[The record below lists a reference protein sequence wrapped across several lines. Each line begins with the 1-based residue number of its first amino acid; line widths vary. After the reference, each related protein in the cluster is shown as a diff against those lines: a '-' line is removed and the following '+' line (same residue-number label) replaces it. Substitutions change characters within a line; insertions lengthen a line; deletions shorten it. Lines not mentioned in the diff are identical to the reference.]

1 MRITVW
7 SSLIFHPKSGIRK
20 FSHLLVFFSS
30 APCHFV
36 ESRILQK
43 LDFSPSKIFPIEFPW
58 AKDATLLQGRKS
70 CLEASWVFMRFSH
83 RGTAVMDFYEK
94 KNAIFS
100 MIFKLFV
107 CCWLGIR
114 DGFDFFFGGLDVWCW
129 KLELYFSQLQL
140 FDSWQYISKLL
151 QAVDYRHCALKKPF
165 EMMEKVETWKLQI
178 ASIYISNLR
187 VGTYHDKAL

>member
-94 KNAIFS
+94 KMRFFPWFS
-100 MIFKLFV
+100 NYLFV
-107 CCWLGIR
+107 VGWGFGMVLTFFLGALMFDVENWNFTLVSYNYSIPGSTFQNCC
-114 DGFDFFFGGLDVWCW
+114 
-129 KLELYFSQLQL
+129 
-140 FDSWQYISKLL
+140 KLL
-151 QAVDYRHCALKKPF
+151 ITVTAPWKNPSKWWRKLKLGSCK
-165 EMMEKVETWKLQI
+165 
-178 ASIYISNLR
+178 
-187 VGTYHDKAL
+187 

>member
-1 MRITVW
+1 MSPCFSNAIMSKSRITIW

-20 FSHLLVFFSS
+20 LQHLLVFFSS

-70 CLEASWVFMRFSH
+70 CLEASWVEIQPSGHGSDGFLW
-83 RGTAVMDFYEK
+83 K
-94 KNAIFS
+94 KNTIFC

-114 DGFDFFFGGLDVWCW
+114 DGFDFRGALMFDVENWNFTLVSYNYSIPGSTFQNCC
-129 KLELYFSQLQL
+129 
-140 FDSWQYISKLL
+140 KLL
-151 QAVDYRHCALKKPF
+151 TTVTAPWKNPSKWWRKLKLGSCK
-165 EMMEKVETWKLQI
+165 
-178 ASIYISNLR
+178 
-187 VGTYHDKAL
+187 